1 MSKNYENGFDK
12 VVEMTRKIGDCL
24 PQFKN
29 CEGLFKENKGV
40 RDILY
45 LFYKDI
51 LDFYAIMLR
60 FFQTKGTFKG
70 DRLDRYGSSLAR
82 LETFL

>member
-1 MSKNYENGFDK
+1 MSRNYEKGFDK
-12 VVEMTRKIGDCL
+12 VMEMTRKIGDCL

-60 FFQTKGTFKG
+60 FFQTKGMLKG
-70 DRLDRYGSSLAR
+70 DQLGR
-82 LETFL
+82 

>member
-1 MSKNYENGFDK
+1 MKGFDK
-12 VVEMTRKIGDCL
+12 VLEMIRKIGDCL
-24 PQFKN
+24 PQFKK
-29 CEGLFKENKGV
+29 CEGLFKENKDV

-60 FFQTKGTFKG
+60 FFRTKGKFKG
-70 DRLDRYGSSLAR
+70 YELL
-82 LETFL
+82 